1 MAQGGMFGGG
11 NVSPRMLMAQQ
22 LLAQGGSGAPVQH
35 WTQGLNR
42 LAQALVGARMAGMDS
57 RDEQAAMAALG
68 QGISAPQWVNPDTGT
83 PEARA
88 SNVAGAPMVPT
99 PQAGGYEGA
108 IAALG
113 GLQGNRMAQDL
124 MSRLAMGKFESDIA
138 SKQKLQELMAQYG
151 LDVAKSDRDRKLD
164 FENQMN
170 LAEKNNA
177 AALERTRI
185 SSQNSV
191 NPAALQVWR
200 AYKELPS
207 PELQQEFLRVL
218 RADKVIDVGDR
229 FVNVTPGMPGSAED
243 VAPKTLPPEKMPENI
258 AAGAAAEVGG
268 KAQGEAAVKLPE
280 VLDQS
285 AMAIKQIDDLLAH
298 PGKGM
303 ATGAS
308 SVMGIQNIP
317 GTEAKDFMAR
327 LKQVKG
333 GAFLKAF
340 ETLKGGGQITELEGR
355 TATEAMTRMDNSTSE
370 AEFDA
375 AAEELRGVLER
386 GMGRALLKAGRTELP
401 EQPASPPSAGGIK
414 FLGFE

>member
-138 SKQKLQELMAQYG
+138 SKQKLQELMAKHG
-151 LDVAKSDRDRKLD
+151 LESAESDRDRAAT
-164 FENQMN
+164 FENQKA
-170 LAEKNNA
+170 LAAMRDA
-177 AALERTRI
+177 AALERTKI
-185 SSQNSV
+185 SASAQGGASPMNVREWEFFKS
-191 NPAALQVWR
+191 
-200 AYKELPS
+200 LPS
-207 PELQQEFLRVL
+207 DQDRQDYLNMK
-218 RADKVIDVGDR
+218 RAAQYADTGGEIVR
-229 FVNVTPGMPGSAED
+229 HTPALETPTQT
-243 VAPKTLPPEKMPENI
+243 VAVKTLPPEKMPENI
-258 AAGAAAEVGG
+258 AAAE
-268 KAQGEAAVKLPE
+268 
-280 VLDQS
+280 S
-285 AMAIKQIDDLLAH
+285 ARTTAESQ
-298 PGKGM
+298 
-303 ATGAS
+303 
-308 SVMGIQNIP
+308 
-317 GTEAKDFMAR
+317 AK
-327 LKQVKG
+327 
-333 GAFLKAF
+333 
-340 ETLKGGGQITELEGR
+340 R
-355 TATEAMTRMDNSTSE
+355 TATMSGLGDIIDSARVVLEGDTKPTASGAGAKWNE
-370 AEFDA
+370 A
-375 AAEELRGVLER
+375 AAFFGISPEGAAEADKMKAIGGALVAKMPRMEGPQSNFDVQNYREMAGQVGDPTIPIERRLAALEEVER
-386 GMGRALLKAGRTELP
+386 LWRKYDKGGP
-401 EQPASPPSAGGIK
+401 SQPAPQQGPGEYD
-414 FLGFE
+414 GFRILRQK